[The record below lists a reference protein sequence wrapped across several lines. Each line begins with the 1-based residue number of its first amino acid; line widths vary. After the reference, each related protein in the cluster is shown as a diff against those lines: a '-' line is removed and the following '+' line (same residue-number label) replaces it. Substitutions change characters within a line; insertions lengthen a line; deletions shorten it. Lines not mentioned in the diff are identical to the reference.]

1 MKNLWFIARKDL
13 LETLKDRNSF
23 LFMLVMPLVLITVI
37 GFAFGNIFGSGSS
50 QITITVAL
58 SNQDTGF
65 LGKSVVR
72 ALQINTSALKITVN
86 QYSDPNKVKDEV
98 ANDSNVNAG
107 VVIPAGAS
115 NAVTAASNNGTL
127 PKNIVQVYSLPATND
142 TRPTI
147 IQNIVTTLLTSEVA
161 GSTAVGQVYAVCNQ
175 PGNHCARSSINTQT
189 IANAVGQ
196 ASAAGGTSA
205 VQILTAGKATK
216 INTFDQIVP
225 GYAIFFALFGINA
238 VAGTILQEKEDG
250 TFRRLL
256 IAPVQRYALLGG
268 KLLAQFILTL
278 LQLAVLFAI
287 GYFAFHLDVGSWPG
301 LIALLIGTA
310 FATTGLGIVLVSLVK
325 TRRQLNPIVTLV
337 VLITSAIG
345 GAWWPLFLEPSWMQQ
360 IAKIGI
366 TAWAME
372 GLNGVMILG
381 KSFVQVA
388 PDVLGLFVYGVI
400 CFFIATRL
408 FRFQE
413 KAPA

>member
-1 MKNLWFIARKDL
+1 
-13 LETLKDRNSF
+13 
-23 LFMLVMPLVLITVI
+23 
-37 GFAFGNIFGSGSS
+37 
-50 QITITVAL
+50 
-58 SNQDTGF
+58 
-65 LGKSVVR
+65 
-72 ALQINTSALKITVN
+72 
-86 QYSDPNKVKDEV
+86 V

-115 NAVTAASNNGTL
+115 NAVTVASNNGTL

-161 GSTAVGQVYAVCNQ
+161 GSTAVEKVYAVCNQ

-256 IAPVQRYALLGG
+256 IALCRDMPC
-268 KLLAQFILTL
+268 
-278 LQLAVLFAI
+278 
-287 GYFAFHLDVGSWPG
+287 
-301 LIALLIGTA
+301 
-310 FATTGLGIVLVSLVK
+310 LVASCWRSL
-325 TRRQLNPIVTLV
+325 
-337 VLITSAIG
+337 S
-345 GAWWPLFLEPSWMQQ
+345 
-360 IAKIGI
+360 
-366 TAWAME
+366 
-372 GLNGVMILG
+372 
-381 KSFVQVA
+381 
-388 PDVLGLFVYGVI
+388 
-400 CFFIATRL
+400 
-408 FRFQE
+408 
-413 KAPA
+413 